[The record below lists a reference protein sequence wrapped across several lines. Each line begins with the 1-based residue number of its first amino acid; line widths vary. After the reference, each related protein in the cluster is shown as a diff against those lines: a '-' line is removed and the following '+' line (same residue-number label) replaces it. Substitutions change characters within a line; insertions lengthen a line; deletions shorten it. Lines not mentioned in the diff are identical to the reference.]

1 MARWLSGPHPKQPPP
16 LTPPP
21 ILGEGKSPS
30 RDRPSP
36 RVWGGSVRAGG
47 GGRPKLT
54 NLSENR
60 SGWSIPRIL
69 AGLVLAIEGS
79 STLATGYLLIL
90 LAAALTQH
98 RARPAAPVD
107 DNHLR
112 FIILIPAHDE
122 EPGIRDTLASLQGLD
137 YPADHIEII
146 VIADNCR
153 DRTAEL
159 ARAAGATIFERDD
172 AHRQG
177 KGHALAWALDRLRG
191 ERREAEALLCL
202 DADCQVSPNLLAAVD
217 ARLRTG
223 AEAVQANYLVANPG
237 ESWTS
242 GIRFAAFA
250 LINTVRPLG
259 LSALGLSCGL
269 LGTGMG
275 FRRELLEEVPW
286 DAVSLAEDGEYH
298 CRLVESDR
306 RVVFAPEARVSSS
319 MPTSLRQS
327 QDQQLR
333 WEGGRWDLI
342 HRRTPKLALDGLRRR
357 DPLRLHTALV
367 PLIPPQSLHL
377 AANVGVG
384 ILALMLRSPAGRK
397 LAALNLIGQASY
409 ITGGLLLVRA
419 PASVYR
425 ALAMAPIL
433 TVWKLWLCARIL
445 AGRSPK
451 NWVRTE
457 RAGAVK
463 QPQPPLQPALSVASE
478 H

>member
-1 MARWLSGPHPKQPPP
+1 M
-16 LTPPP
+16 
-21 ILGEGKSPS
+21 
-30 RDRPSP
+30 
-36 RVWGGSVRAGG
+36 
-47 GGRPKLT
+47 LT

-60 SGWSIPRIL
+60 SGWSITRIL
-69 AGLVLAIEGS
+69 TGLMLAVEGS
-79 STLATGYLLIL
+79 ITLATGYLLIL
-90 LAAALTQH
+90 LAAALTQR
-98 RARPAAPVD
+98 RARPPAPVD

-122 EPGIRDTLASLQGLD
+122 ELDIEDTLASLQGLA

-159 ARAAGATIFERDD
+159 ARAAGVTVFERND
-172 AHRQG
+172 ALRQG

-191 ERREAEALLCL
+191 DRPEAGALLFL
-202 DADCQVSPNLLAAVD
+202 DADCHVSPNLLTALD

-242 GIRFAAFA
+242 GLRFAAFA

-275 FRRELLEEVPW
+275 FRRAVLDEVPW

-298 CRLVESDR
+298 CRLVETGR
-306 RVVFAPEARVSSS
+306 RVVFAPEAWVSSS
-319 MPTSLRQS
+319 MPTSFHQAR
-327 QDQQLR
+327 DQQLR
-333 WEGGRWDLI
+333 WEGGRWELI
-342 HRRTPKLALDGLRRR
+342 RRRTPKLVLDGLRRR
-357 DPLRLHTALV
+357 DLRRLHTALV

-377 AANVGVG
+377 AANLGTG
-384 ILALMLRSPAGRK
+384 LLALMLRHPAGRK
-397 LAALNLIGQASY
+397 LVTVNLIGQASY

-425 ALAMAPIL
+425 ALVMAPIL
-433 TVWKLWLCARIL
+433 TGWKLWLYAGIL

-457 RAGAVK
+457 RALAATQTE
-463 QPQPPLQPALSVASE
+463 QPRPPALSTVAE